1 MIKNLL
7 PALPLLTVLSV
18 VLPVSAQ
25 TANDCGFSFA
35 ILPDG
40 SCVDLSYVS
49 ILGSSRGTLAQANA
63 ISQRQYNSN
72 LAREIY
78 YMQNPWL
85 DRETKEERDERYE
98 ALASES
104 IARDEVEETVQT
116 IEDILYPLHVEAMN
130 IMGGAFR

>member
-1 MIKNLL
+1 M
-7 PALPLLTVLSV
+7 
-18 VLPVSAQ
+18 
-25 TANDCGFSFA
+25 
-35 ILPDG
+35 
-40 SCVDLSYVS
+40 
-49 ILGSSRGTLAQANA
+49 AQANA
-63 ISQRQYNSN
+63 IYQRQYNSN